1 MQSPLESQAT
11 DAAVSIPASRSGLW
25 SLRWLPLAAT
35 SAQVIPCFFFL
46 SLSGLR
52 VAFGTIAVFSAAI
65 AGPFEFFH
73 QNKLRVPFFVIAGG
87 LSLLNL
93 YLYAHAKRLRPRPAA
108 QWRIQPLSAREHRI
122 QRIQLVTSLL
132 TLAMIAG
139 DVLNHKLHGL
149 GF

>member
-1 MQSPLESQAT
+1 MSQDVEHLSPVTGTAQGTSNWAM
-11 DAAVSIPASRSGLW
+11 
-25 SLRWLPLAAT
+25 RWLPLAAT
-35 SAQVIPCFFFL
+35 SLQVVPCFFFL

-52 VAFGTIAVFSAAI
+52 TAFGAVALFSAAI

-73 QNKLRVPFFVIAGG
+73 QDKLRVPFFLIAGG

-93 YLYAHAKRLRPRPAA
+93 YLYTHAKRLRARPAS
-108 QWRIQPLSAREHRI
+108 QWRMQPLSSKERSV
-122 QRIQLVTSLL
+122 QRIQLVSSLL

>member
-1 MQSPLESQAT
+1 MQPEITQETQIEA
-11 DAAVSIPASRSGLW
+11 PANRQMPWL
-25 SLRWLPLAAT
+25 LRWLPVAAT
-35 SAQVIPCFFFL
+35 SLQVVPCFFFL

-52 VAFGTIAVFSAAI
+52 TAFGAVALLSAAI

-73 QNKLRVPFFVIAGG
+73 QNKLRVPFFLIASG

-93 YLYAHAKRLRPRPAA
+93 YLYTHAKRLRARPSS
-108 QWRIQPLSAREHRI
+108 QWRMQPLSAKERRV
-122 QRIQLVTSLL
+122 QRIQLISSLL

-139 DVLNHKLHGL
+139 DILNHKLHGF